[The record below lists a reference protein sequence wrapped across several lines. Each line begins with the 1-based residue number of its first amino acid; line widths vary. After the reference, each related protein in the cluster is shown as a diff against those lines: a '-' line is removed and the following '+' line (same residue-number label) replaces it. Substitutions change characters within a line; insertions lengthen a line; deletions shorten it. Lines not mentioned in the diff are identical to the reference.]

1 MHEHANIINNG
12 ALFVFRQFR
21 IILPIPGTL
30 SRKESELCMLEYKWA
45 EFKDPQLEEEYFNTE
60 VKSALS
66 YFMATVIA
74 LGVLYFLFIIPDAY
88 NLADRRLVTY
98 VFINRAA
105 FLLLIVA
112 FCFFLQKVRRYKYA
126 AYLITIYMFLFV
138 LSYLHIISLYPEPN
152 YLIKCFDIIV
162 ITLGFFLVPNLWRLK
177 VVAALFLAVAFL
189 VFAYYRMDV
198 SGWAFAAGAV
208 YIFIVML
215 MSAVWSYR
223 VEYYRRRH
231 FADMRQLQHVVVTD
245 SLTGAYNR
253 GKFITEMEKNLT
265 AHKKG
270 QVDFSLILFDI
281 DDFKAVNDRYGHLTG
296 DKVLKEFVRVIKE
309 NIRATDVLV
318 RWGGEEFVLLLP
330 GTSNTQAVEV
340 AKKIQILISKHDF
353 GIPETIT
360 CSYGIVS
367 AEEGTTTE
375 ALFAKVDSMMYRA
388 KKLKKFSPV

>member
-1 MHEHANIINNG
+1 
-12 ALFVFRQFR
+12 
-21 IILPIPGTL
+21 
-30 SRKESELCMLEYKWA
+30 MLEYKWA
-45 EFKDPQLEEEYFNTE
+45 EFKDPQLEEEYYNTE

-66 YFMATVIA
+66 YFIA
-74 LGVLYFLFIIPDAY
+74 IVMTLGVLYFLFIIPDSY

-98 VFINRAA
+98 VFINRAT
-105 FLLLIVA
+105 FLLLITA
-112 FCFFLQKVRRYKYA
+112 FCFFLKKIKRYKYA
-126 AYLITIYMFLFV
+126 AYLITVYMFLFV
-138 LSYLHIISLYPEPN
+138 LSYLHIVSLYPDPN

-177 VVAALFLAVAFL
+177 VIAALFLAVAFL

-198 SGWAFAAGAV
+198 SGWSFAAGAV

-215 MSAVWSYR
+215 MSAAWSYR
-223 VEYYRRRH
+223 VEYYKRQH
-231 FADMRQLQHVVVTD
+231 YADLRELQRVVVTD
-245 SLTGAYNR
+245 LLTGAYNR
-253 GKFITEMEKNLT
+253 GKFITEMEKNL
-265 AHKKG
+265 AAYKKA

-296 DKVLKEFVRVIKE
+296 DKVLKEFVRVIQK
-309 NIRATDVLV
+309 NVRATDVLV

-340 AKKIQILISKHDF
+340 ANKIQNLVRNHDF
-353 GIPETIT
+353 GIRETIT

-367 AEEGTTTE
+367 AKEGATIE

-388 KKLKKFSPV
+388 KKQRKK